1 MKRSE
6 NFFLFNKV
14 KCHFPFYRPHQ
25 IITEQKGQAP
35 YYRLILCTVPKL
47 FSRLMRSD
55 WLTQKRKLL
64 AMCVCCT
71 LTENLINYKYKTENA
86 LHSLTQCWNWKL
98 FLLTFVTAFSY
109 LFFHFCIESFKIF
122 SPFNILAKNEMAL
135 SHFLTIFP
143 SLFISSRGTSA
154 NYEFKHTK

>member
-1 MKRSE
+1 MKPSE

-14 KCHFPFYRPHQ
+14 KWHFPFYRPHQ

-64 AMCVCCT
+64 AMCVCCA

-86 LHSLTQCWNWKL
+86 LHSLNAETENYFCWHLWQL
-98 FLLTFVTAFSY
+98 FLIF
-109 LFFHFCIESFKIF
+109 FFHFCTESFNF
-122 SPFNILAKNEMAL
+122 CPFNILAKNEMAL